1 MEKRVTFSS
10 TTIGLLFA
18 FPMLLLI
25 FVFFYWPSAQ
35 ALYWAFTLEQPWGGG
50 NAWVGFDNF
59 KQLLSDPI
67 YWDSITRSMIFGFA
81 STAIAMGLALILAL
95 LTDREL
101 RGHKIYRSVLIWPYS
116 IAAPALGLAF
126 GLILA
131 PEAGRL

>member
-18 FPMLLLI
+18 LPMLLLI

-59 KQLLSDPI
+59 TQLLSDPV
-67 YWDSITRSMIFGFA
+67 YWDSIVRSMIFGFS
-81 STAIAMGLALILAL
+81 STAIAMGW
-95 LTDREL
+95 R
-101 RGHKIYRSVLIWPYS
+101 
-116 IAAPALGLAF
+116 
-126 GLILA
+126 
-131 PEAGRL
+131 